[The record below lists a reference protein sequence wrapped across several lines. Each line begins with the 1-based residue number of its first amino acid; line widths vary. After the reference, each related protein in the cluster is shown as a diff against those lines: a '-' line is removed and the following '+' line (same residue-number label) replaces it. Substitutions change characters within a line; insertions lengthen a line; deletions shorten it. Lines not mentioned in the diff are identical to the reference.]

1 MPFVKHE
8 NGDLEYQPMP
18 ARKLHDA
25 RMVFG
30 MNRIKFG
37 QMLGMTGE
45 NRNIYATVRRYE
57 EGLRPISPMVER
69 LVKLLLWHKED
80 FGYLPNLDGGERLP
94 AKIPED
100 FTA

>member
-1 MPFVKHE
+1 MPFVKVE
-8 NGDLEYQPMP
+8 SGELEYQPMP
-18 ARKLHDA
+18 GRKLHEA
-25 RMVFG
+25 RMAFG
-30 MNRIKFG
+30 MKRIEFG

-45 NRNIYATVRRYE
+45 NRNIYVTVRRYE

-80 FGYLPNLDGGERLP
+80 FGYLPDLDSGDRMP
-94 AKIPED
+94 VKVPED